1 LAFPL
6 FERFRAAAAAFR
18 QPVAAPPTGPMAMA
32 EFMGPDDPRFKEWLR
47 NALLGGGGGGVSVAE
62 AMANP
67 AVKRGMDLLSGS
79 VAMLPLSMVR
89 SRGMNPVALP
99 DHPLHRVLA
108 IKPNPWMSPFDF
120 KRVMMLR
127 LLQDGRAFAQVVRLN
142 GRVTGLIPL
151 WREQVRYE
159 QDYDYEPRYW
169 LRDADG
175 RERRAAPGE
184 ILHLRDMDYCGP
196 ESPSRIQHAA
206 EAIMLAQAVQ
216 VASRALFD
224 NNLKPGGIVTHPKT
238 LSPAAQNRIL
248 ESIEARK
255 GAANAGRW
263 MVLEEGMSAA
273 PWVQSLADSQGVEQ
287 MRMQVEQISRVLGIP
302 RPLMMMDETNWG
314 SGVEQLGHL
323 FVRFGLNMWFRIFE
337 EAINVTLLPEA
348 DLRAGV
354 SADFDESE
362 LLRGTMKDLATFLGK
377 ALGGGGSA
385 SFLTQNEA
393 RNMVG
398 YAAHDDGNELF
409 GPSANAAAGDGREP
423 TDQPENQP

>member
-1 LAFPL
+1 LALPL

-18 QPVAAPPTGPMAMA
+18 HPVAAQPTGPMAMA

-47 NALLGGGGGGVSVAE
+47 NALLGGEGAVSVKE
-62 AMANP
+62 ALKVP
-67 AVKRGMDLLSGS
+67 AVQRATDLLSGS

-89 SRGMNPVALP
+89 SRSMNPEQLP
-99 DHPLHRVLA
+99 DHPLHRVLYV
-108 IKPNPWMSPFDF
+108 KPNPWMSPFDF
-120 KRVMMLR
+120 KRVMMVR
-127 LLQDGRAFAQVVRLN
+127 LLTDGRAFAQVVRLN

-196 ESPSRIQHAA
+196 ESPSRVQYAG
-206 EAIMLAQAVQ
+206 EAIVLAQAVQ

-248 ESIEARK
+248 EAIEARK

-263 MVLEEGMSAA
+263 MLLEEGMSAT
-273 PWVQSLADSQGVEQ
+273 PWIESMKDAQGIEQ
-287 MRMQVEQISRVLGIP
+287 RRMQIEEISRVFGIP
-302 RPLMMMDETNWG
+302 RPLMMVDETGWG
-314 SGVEQLGHL
+314 SGIEQLGHL
-323 FVRFGLNMWFRIFE
+323 FVRFALNMWFRIWE
-337 EAINVTLLPEA
+337 EAINLTLLTEV

-362 LLRGTMKDLATFLGK
+362 LLRGTSKDLSNFLGK

-393 RNMVG
+393 RHMVG
-398 YAAHDDGNELF
+398 YPAHDDGNELF
-409 GPSANAAAGDGREP
+409 GPSASAAAGNEREP
-423 TDQPENQP
+423 TDQPENQS